1 MFSPLK
7 AAALTVLAIVVGSV
21 NAERH
26 TIIFDNR
33 CNRGTPMLIQGPNV
47 LSRGGAYTHD
57 GPIRSVIAYLQTG
70 NCGFNG
76 ERCTLVETTLVNPN
90 PAQPGSGSSTDISL
104 IPPLAFSVTTG
115 FGYFNGCEPAG
126 ANCDNPN
133 CPTAFKVPSD
143 THVQVACQ
151 VNDVNLVI
159 TFC

>member
-1 MFSPLK
+1 MFSLK
-7 AAALTVLAIVVGSV
+7 TAALTLLAIAVSSV

-26 TIIFDNR
+26 TITFDNR
-33 CNRGTPMLIQGPNV
+33 CQRGTPMLIKGPDV
-47 LSRGGAYTHD
+47 LSRGEPYNHD
-57 GPIRSVIAYLQTG
+57 GPIFGAIAYLQTG

-90 PAQPGSGSSTDISL
+90 PNAPGSGSSTDISL

-115 FGYFNGCEPAG
+115 FGYWNGCQPAG
-126 ANCDNPN
+126 ANCDNPG
-133 CPTAFKVPSD
+133 CPTAFRVPSD

-151 VNDVNLVI
+151 SNDVNLVI